1 MRSNSVLKKLVAIA
15 LCLAILFAGP
25 LPYGVS
31 VLAKDTQTSDDTE
44 ELKDELSDLNSQ
56 YEELKKQQDAV
67 QQQIN
72 QATNNKAA
80 ALAKKRNL
88 NSQISLTQQQIA
100 QMLGIRPQSASE
112 AVANLEEQLLVEKSP
127 NPQDKRSYLLH
138 ITPEG
143 VKRQAETQ
151 ARRQENAHRILAPLT
166 KEEKDTLQALLQ
178 KVVAALE
185 ENKEER

>member
-1 MRSNSVLKKLVAIA
+1 MEQEYGIMRDIVRISHNGRRKLHNQTQEGN
-15 LCLAILFAGP
+15 CRNRGYGHILD
-25 LPYGVS
+25 L
-31 VLAKDTQTSDDTE
+31 
-44 ELKDELSDLNSQ
+44 LSKHNG
-56 YEELKKQQDAV
+56 
-67 QQQIN
+67 
-72 QATNNKAA
+72 
-80 ALAKKRNL
+80 
-88 NSQISLTQQQIA
+88 LTQQQIA

>member
-1 MRSNSVLKKLVAIA
+1 MEQEYGIMRDIVRISHNGRRKLHNQTQEGN
-15 LCLAILFAGP
+15 CRNRGYGHILD
-25 LPYGVS
+25 L
-31 VLAKDTQTSDDTE
+31 
-44 ELKDELSDLNSQ
+44 LSKHNG
-56 YEELKKQQDAV
+56 
-67 QQQIN
+67 
-72 QATNNKAA
+72 
-80 ALAKKRNL
+80 
-88 NSQISLTQQQIA
+88 LTQQQIA

-112 AVANLEEQLLVEKSP
+112 AVANLEEQLLVEKTP

-151 ARRQENAHRILAPLT
+151 ARHQENAHRILAPLT